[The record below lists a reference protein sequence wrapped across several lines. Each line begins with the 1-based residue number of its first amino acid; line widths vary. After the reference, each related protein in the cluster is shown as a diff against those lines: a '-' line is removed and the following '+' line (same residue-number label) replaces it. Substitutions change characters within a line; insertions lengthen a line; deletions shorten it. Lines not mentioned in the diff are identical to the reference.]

1 MPPVA
6 HLLDGWRLQR
16 RNLLVAL
23 GSPVMAVALLADTS
37 SPCQQVAYR
46 PALVEAELVERFTEF
61 IDWPPD
67 RLSGDAES
75 PFVLGLLGQNGVG
88 PALEKLAR
96 DRTIKRHRVELRRL
110 EGPEGVEAC
119 NAVWIASG
127 ADAQLAAV
135 LAKTSGKPI
144 LTMGDTEGFAERGVM
159 INLRRGSTRITF
171 EINLDE
177 TRKSGLKFSSRLL
190 ALGKI
195 VAARDKP

>member
-23 GSPVMAVALLADTS
+23 GSPVVAVALLADSS
-37 SPCQQVAYR
+37 SPCQQTAYR

-67 RLSGDAES
+67 HLPDTDS

-96 DRTIKRHRVELRRL
+96 DRTIKRHRVEIRRL

-119 NAVWIASG
+119 HAVWIASG
-127 ADAQLAAV
+127 ADARLAAV
-135 LAKTSGKPI
+135 LARTSGKPI

-159 INLRRGSTRITF
+159 INLRRGSERIAF

-177 TRKSGLKFSSRLL
+177 ARKSGLKLSSRLL

-195 VAARDKP
+195 VGAQEKP